1 VGLKLLIQ
9 AQSNYLF
16 SSTLHPLPI
25 FVSSFLFVLLSDEMG
40 LGKTIQAIAFLV
52 CMKNEKLNSKPVL
65 VIAPKSTLPGWD
77 QVGVIWSCKVVGF
90 IGFM

>member
-1 VGLKLLIQ
+1 
-9 AQSNYLF
+9 
-16 SSTLHPLPI
+16 
-25 FVSSFLFVLLSDEMG
+25 MG